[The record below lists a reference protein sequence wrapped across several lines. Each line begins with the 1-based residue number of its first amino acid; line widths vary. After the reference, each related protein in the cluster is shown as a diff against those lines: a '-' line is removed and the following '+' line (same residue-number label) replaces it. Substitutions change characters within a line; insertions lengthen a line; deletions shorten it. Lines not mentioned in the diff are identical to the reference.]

1 MLRIAFFVFGVAMAA
16 TANAASPSTCPA
28 GATPLV
34 ILGSFHMEGSTEDL
48 VSHSPADVTTPRR
61 QAEIQALVAQLAAFR
76 PTKVAIESSRISTY
90 WNDRYAEWRKAK
102 GALGSNEIEQVG
114 FRLAD
119 AAGLERLSPVDYP
132 MWMDGTTA
140 AERHEPKPAAPS
152 AAPAVEPDTEFSTAI
167 RRQLETDDARLA
179 SGTIADFLTYL
190 NSPARAVVNHR
201 WDVMT
206 NLAPGAGTSMYETT
220 DYATN
225 WYKRNLRI
233 YTNLVDIAGPGER
246 ILLLIGAGHAH
257 LLGQLA
263 ADDTRF
269 CVTTVAELLASTTGR

>member
-1 MLRIAFFVFGVAMAA
+1 MLRIAFLVLGVAVA
-16 TANAASPSTCPA
+16 TAANAASPSTCPA

-34 ILGSFHMEGSTEDL
+34 ILGSFHMEGSREDL

-61 QAEIQALVAQLAAFR
+61 QAEIQAAVAQLAAFR
-76 PTKVAIESSRISTY
+76 PTKVAIESSRTSTY
-90 WNDRYAEWRKAK
+90 WNDRYAEWRKGN
-102 GALGSNEIEQVG
+102 GALGANEIEQVG
-114 FRLAD
+114 FRLAK

-140 AERHEPKPAAPS
+140 AERHDPKPAMP
-152 AAPAVEPDTEFSTAI
+152 AAEPESELTAAV
-167 RRQLETDDARLA
+167 RRQLEADDARLA
-179 SGTIADFLTYL
+179 GTTIADFLAYL

-269 CVTTVAELLASTTGR
+269 CVTPVAELLAATTGS